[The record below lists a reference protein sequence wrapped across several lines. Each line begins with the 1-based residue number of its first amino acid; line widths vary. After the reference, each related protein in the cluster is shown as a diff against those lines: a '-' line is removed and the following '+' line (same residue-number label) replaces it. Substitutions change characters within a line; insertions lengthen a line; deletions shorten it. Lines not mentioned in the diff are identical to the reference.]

1 MYLWMEEWGMR
12 LRKHAVIAYSMI
24 LGLSILVFFCLYM
37 YLPGAP
43 LPRLWREAGS
53 SMGSSAGMI
62 GGLCLAYYLLREF
75 YVRGKKKKVTMAVA
89 VETEI
94 KRGITLLRLFH
105 PLLGVLMTGLV
116 FLHGWLMLFAG
127 PKLTD
132 ARLFSGIAATAFL
145 LAVLLVGWKMGP
157 SVSQRRTHRLL
168 AAGLVLGYIV
178 HVAL

>member
-12 LRKHAVIAYSMI
+12 LRKHAVISYSVI

-53 SMGSSAGMI
+53 SMGSAAGII

-75 YVRGKKKKVTMAVA
+75 YVRGKKKKVTMAMA

-105 PLLGVLMTGLV
+105 PLLGVLMAGLV

-132 ARLFSGIAATAFL
+132 ARLFSGIAATIFL
-145 LAVLLVGWKMGP
+145 VAVLLIGWKMGT
-157 SVSQRRTHRLL
+157 SASQRRIHRLL
-168 AAGLVLGYIV
+168 AGALVVAYIV